1 MLGCGAGLCQGVELG
16 YARVWSSYL
25 GAPDINYDYVQ
36 LCLRRERAMMNELVL
51 FVDTHIHTQ
60 TQHAHTHTHTH
71 THSMHI
77 HTRTQ
82 HAHTNELNYQSGF
95 WLHMLNETMHIL
107 TTEE

>member
-71 THSMHI
+71 T
-77 HTRTQ
+77 Q
-82 HAHTNELNYQSGF
+82 HAHTHTHTACTHKRVELSKWFLVAYAQ
-95 WLHMLNETMHIL
+95 
-107 TTEE
+107 